1 MLGMM
6 FLLVGGFLLL
16 VRMSYR
22 SAQRKAEEGRPFVPQ
37 GKLRWGD

>member
-6 FLLVGGFLLL
+6 FLLVGGFFLL

-22 SAQRKAEEGRPFVPQ
+22 SAQRRSGEGRPFVPE